1 MGTDALPFVW
11 AEKLGVHDIQSFERV
26 SIVCH
31 GGGHETPLFSR
42 KHVDLL
48 NQLEVQ
54 SSPSAPNMSK
64 CTRDQLDT
72 VSVHFNSSGY
82 PNNSIEPIHAKYV
95 QLYSTPCFCT
105 LTPTV
110 RNISSNCPVHMRD
123 PAQRCTPRAGAPPP
137 ARAARVHHTAL
148 HIDSTRLQAGA
159 QRSALGVSYGSRLGR
174 SPRFQVKPHYLR
186 NAGKLNLR

>member
-82 PNNSIEPIHAKYV
+82 PNNSIESIRAKYA
-95 QLYSTPCFCT
+95 QLCSTSCFCAV
-105 LTPTV
+105 TPTV
-110 RNISSNCPVHMRD
+110 QHIRAIVTAHWHSAEWD
-123 PAQRCTPRAGAPPP
+123 PPPP
-137 ARAARVHHTAL
+137 ARAVGGLPATP
-148 HIDSTRLQAGA
+148 S
-159 QRSALGVSYGSRLGR
+159 
-174 SPRFQVKPHYLR
+174 
-186 NAGKLNLR
+186 